1 MDGAFFHP
9 AIFRFL
15 DEEMARG
22 IEYAIKVP
30 MWKWLGL
37 LPLIAS
43 RRRWTRV
50 DAYVDGFETRL
61 RIDKWH
67 RTERVVIYRKRVS
80 HESRKNFQ
88 LDLFSP
94 DDGHYEYSAVAT
106 NKTLSIAALW
116 HFMAGRGAHEKTY
129 AELKRHFAFGAIPT
143 NDRMANSAWQL
154 ISVLTMNVM
163 RSFQIAL
170 GATPR
175 GRTRKRTFDFVL
187 QSMQTL
193 RFELIHQPLRLVR
206 PQGRTEFRFAV
217 SPAARQRIQRAE
229 RRLQRAA

>member
-1 MDGAFFHP
+1 
-9 AIFRFL
+9 
-15 DEEMARG
+15 
-22 IEYAIKVP
+22 
-30 MWKWLGL
+30 
-37 LPLIAS
+37 
-43 RRRWTRV
+43 
-50 DAYVDGFETRL
+50 
-61 RIDKWH
+61 
-67 RTERVVIYRKRVS
+67 
-80 HESRKNFQ
+80 
-88 LDLFSP
+88 
-94 DDGHYEYSAVAT
+94 
-106 NKTLSIAALW
+106 
-116 HFMAGRGAHEKTY
+116 
-129 AELKRHFAFGAIPT
+129 
-143 NDRMANSAWQL
+143 MANSAWQL